1 MSRPRYQKGSVIQR
15 NGQWVLRY
23 YEDRLVE
30 GKTVRVRASK
40 NIAAV
45 DKDCRTESQARAL
58 ADTALSKASVNVGTT
73 KNSDGSLTLAE
84 FVDTRYFPHL
94 EQRLQMTGEFH
105 LEPST
110 LKGYRDI
117 WKFRVKNTA
126 IASVR
131 VRDFTTAHAQQFFE
145 SLDQKLSHQSH
156 LRVKAFLSGVFN
168 RAKQINAINGVN
180 PVEDTKVGGT
190 KKDFKGHAYSLA
202 EIEVMLK
209 KLPEPARAVCAVAAF
224 TGLSASELRGL
235 RWQDY
240 DGKTISVVQ
249 KVWGKHVG
257 QPKTDARSGDVP
269 VIPALQKILRA
280 YRKEFPPNGSDFMF
294 RGEKIGFALNLD
306 NLSRR
311 TIAPAL
317 NGGWHGWH
325 SFRRGLGTRLFYA
338 GADPKTVQTVL
349 RHAQVAVT
357 MENYVIP
364 DATEVKAAMRK
375 FGKTVQALGITRKK

>member
-23 YEDRLVE
+23 YEDRLVD

-45 DKDCRTESQARAL
+45 DKDCRTETQARAL
-58 ADTALSKASVNVGTT
+58 ADAELSKASVNVGTT

-84 FVDTRYFPHL
+84 FVDTRYFLHL
-94 EQRLQMTGEFH
+94 DQRLQMTGEFH

-180 PVEDTKVGGT
+180 PVEVTKVGGT
-190 KKDFKGHAYSLA
+190 KKDFEGHAYSLA

-209 KLPEPARAVCAVAAF
+209 KLPEPARTVCAVAAF

-235 RWQDY
+235 RWRDY
-240 DGKTISVVQ
+240 DETKKTISVVQ
-249 KVWGKHVG
+249 KVWGKHIG

-269 VIPALQKILRA
+269 VIPALQKILRV
-280 YRKEFPPNGSDFMF
+280 YRKAFPPNGSDFMF

-311 TIAPAL
+311 TIAPVL

-357 MENYVIP
+357 MEN
-364 DATEVKAAMRK
+364 
-375 FGKTVQALGITRKK
+375 